1 MFRVEAQGAV
11 DVVMISAPLNH
22 EHADNLREQ
31 VSVEQQSGK
40 PMVVLSLKETPL
52 IDSAG
57 LESLL
62 DIGDLL
68 QQRGGQV
75 KLAAAN
81 PLCREILKI
90 TGVAEHFELYPDV
103 KGAVGSF
110 VQ

>member
-11 DVVMISAPLNH
+11 DVIMISAPLNH
-22 EHADNLREQ
+22 EHAAELREQ
-31 VSVEQQSGK
+31 IKAEQQSGK
-40 PMVVLSLKETPL
+40 PMVVLCMKETPL

-62 DIGDLL
+62 DVNEHL

-81 PLCREILKI
+81 PLCREILRI
-90 TGVAEHFELYPDV
+90 TGVADHFELYPDV